1 MIRRK
6 EVIPKEWWIMY
17 AVGDLVVYENGG
29 VCRVS
34 AIGTPDF
41 LKGNEQYYTLQPVFD
56 NAGTIYVK
64 VQNDKHVL
72 RALKSEKDI
81 KACIDDADGIEPMYE
96 SNDKLRDQEFRDAI
110 RSCDY
115 AVWVSV
121 LKGIL
126 GEQVRREK
134 LGKHL
139 NMRDERCLNRVMM
152 LLTTEYS
159 VACDV
164 PREDAT
170 KIIEGA
176 IH

>member
-1 MIRRK
+1 
-6 EVIPKEWWIMY
+6 MY
-17 AVGDLVVYENGG
+17 NVGELVVYENGG
-29 VCRVS
+29 VCRIS
-34 AIGTPDF
+34 AIGTPEF
-41 LKGNEQYYTLQPVFD
+41 LKGSELYYTLQPVFD

-64 VQNDKHVL
+64 VENDKHIL
-72 RALKSEKDI
+72 RPLKSKDDI
-81 KACIDDADGIEPMYE
+81 EACIGSADDIEPMYD
-96 SNDKLRDQEFRDAI
+96 SNDKIRDQKFKDAI

-115 AVWVSV
+115 AVWVAV
-121 LKGIL
+121 LKGITS
-126 GEQVRREK
+126 EQARREK

-164 PREDAT
+164 PREDAE

-176 IH
+176 IN